1 MGRRSPY
8 PEEFRNDAVALFRA
22 AAGRRTYAA
31 VASDIG
37 VTGETLRSWV
47 RQADE
52 QAGRVGGRG
61 RDSEAAESRDE
72 ELVRLR
78 AELGRLR
85 KAEKGVGARAG
96 DPAAGGPVFRE
107 GDEGMTGRWTFISV
121 HRADFG
127 VQRICRVLRVSRS
140 GFYRWL
146 AGAEARA
153 VRRADDDALVAE
165 IREIHAS
172 HNGTYGVRR
181 VHAELRGFGH
191 TVNRKRVERLMRR
204 EGIEGRHLRRRK
216 RTTVPDR
223 LALTAPDLVRRDFTA
238 GNLDEK
244 WCGDITYVQ
253 VGGTWLY
260 LACVLDICSRRVLG
274 YSMATHMRTELV
286 TDALTMAVATRSGR
300 GEGVIFHADRGS
312 QYTSA
317 AFAQVSDHFGIRRS
331 IGRVGS
337 SYDNALA
344 ESFWQGLKREALRGA
359 LTTVRQAR
367 LEIFQWLTYYNTR
380 RRHSSLGY
388 LSPVEFEQQHQRGRR
403 LTLAA

>member
-1 MGRRSPY
+1 MGRKSPY
-8 PEEFRNDAVALFRA
+8 PMEFRNDAVALFRA
-22 AAGRRTYAA
+22 AGGRRTYAA
-31 VASDIG
+31 VAADVG

-52 QAGRVGGRG
+52 QAGRARGG
-61 RDSEAAESRDE
+61 EVAEGRDE

-85 KAEKGVGARAG
+85 KAEKGMGTGAG
-96 DPAAGGPVFRE
+96 DPAAGGPVFRA
-107 GDEGMTGRWTFISV
+107 GDEGMTGRWDFISA
-121 HRADFG
+121 HHADFG
-127 VQRICRVLRVSRS
+127 VQRICRVLGVSRS
-140 GFYRWL
+140 GYYRWL
-146 AGAEARA
+146 AGAEARQ
-153 VRRADDDALVAE
+153 VRRAADDALVAE
-165 IREIHAS
+165 VREIHAD
-172 HNGTYGVRR
+172 HRGTYGVRR

-204 EGIEGRHLRRRK
+204 AGIEGRHLRRRK

-223 LALTAPDLVRRDFTA
+223 LAPPAPDLVQRDFTA
-238 GNLDEK
+238 EDLDEK

-274 YSMATHMRTELV
+274 WSMATHMRAELV
-286 TDALTMAVATRSGR
+286 IDAMTMAVANR
-300 GEGVIFHADRGS
+300 GGHVAGVIFHADRGS

-317 AFAQVSDHFGIRRS
+317 AFAQVSDQFGIRRS
-331 IGRVGS
+331 MGRVGS

-344 ESFWQGLKREALRGA
+344 ESFWQGLKREAIHA
-359 LTTVRQAR
+359 PFTTVRQAR
-367 LEIFQWLTYYNTR
+367 LEIFQWLTYYNAR

-388 LSPVEFEQQHQRGRR
+388 LSPVEFEQRHQRGHR